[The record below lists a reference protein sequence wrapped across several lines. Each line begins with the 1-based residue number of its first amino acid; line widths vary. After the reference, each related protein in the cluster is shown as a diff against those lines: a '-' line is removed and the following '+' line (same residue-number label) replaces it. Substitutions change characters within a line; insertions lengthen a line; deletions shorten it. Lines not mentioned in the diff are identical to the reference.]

1 MDERFKPAMQAQWKR
16 AKERNTIQCIVNSD
30 GSHFVARKK
39 EKRKTA
45 VQAERKEK
53 TELDRA
59 FAELYRVTL
68 REDMKPQ
75 EQKDFIKINLES
87 AFSITPDF
95 DLWLEDKLDR
105 ERHNYFARR
114 KRFLRKAQLHEWN
127 YFVTITYDSKKF
139 ETEEEFRK
147 KLRKCLSNLHTR
159 RNWRYMGVFE
169 YSPKKNRLH
178 FHALMQIPEGQI
190 PGKIEVVKDYS
201 KKRGNTQIR
210 HENSFF
216 KRQFGVNDFAK
227 IDSTEVKKGRSVKY
241 LIKYLEK
248 SGERIVYSRNIPTE
262 VEIAVHITDIA
273 AKYWKYG
280 ERYVLFDDHFIM
292 SNIDV
297 IEFVEGFQSNPYDV
311 HLLE

>member
-1 MDERFKPAMQAQWKR
+1 MTMKAIPVSVQPWTSLTVSTVILSKELRISKNKIQEKAQMRRNEQNPNQTAIFPIGCFPNRSRNTKVSAQDDLLKTWSGLDERFKPAMQAQWKR

-39 EKRKTA
+39 EKRKTV
-45 VQAERKEK
+45 VQAPRKEK
-53 TELDRA
+53 NELDRA

-127 YFVTITYDSKKF
+127 YFVTITYDSKRF
-139 ETEEEFRK
+139 ETEEDFRK

-169 YSPKKNRLH
+169 Y
-178 FHALMQIPEGQI
+178 
-190 PGKIEVVKDYS
+190 
-201 KKRGNTQIR
+201 
-210 HENSFF
+210 
-216 KRQFGVNDFAK
+216 
-227 IDSTEVKKGRSVKY
+227 
-241 LIKYLEK
+241 
-248 SGERIVYSRNIPTE
+248 
-262 VEIAVHITDIA
+262 
-273 AKYWKYG
+273 
-280 ERYVLFDDHFIM
+280 
-292 SNIDV
+292 
-297 IEFVEGFQSNPYDV
+297 
-311 HLLE
+311 